1 MAERTL
7 YYFVSDTHLGSF
19 KNGAE
24 ERERAFVG
32 FLKDLP
38 PETKALFLLGD
49 IFDFWYDTKF
59 IVPAGYVRTLGALAD
74 LADNGVEVYF
84 CKGNHD
90 WWTWG
95 YLEKEVGMKVIDQP
109 YVFDVGETR
118 FCVGHGDELGDRSF
132 KRGLMRSF
140 FRSPVTNAVFRFIPT
155 AWSFG
160 LAHHWSDGRK
170 SLREGVGPYEYKGKD
185 EPLFKYLDEFNA
197 KLGAAGEKKVDCFI
211 FGHFHSKAD
220 FRLESGGTVHMLGDW
235 FKPQDRGFIYFSG
248 TVISRGGVPKI
259 ER

>member
-59 IVPAGYVRTLGALAD
+59 IVPAGYVHTLGALAD

-84 CKGNHD
+84 CKGNHA
-90 WWTWG
+90 
-95 YLEKEVGMKVIDQP
+95 
-109 YVFDVGETR
+109 
-118 FCVGHGDELGDRSF
+118 FC
-132 KRGLMRSF
+132 
-140 FRSPVTNAVFRFIPT
+140 
-155 AWSFG
+155 
-160 LAHHWSDGRK
+160 
-170 SLREGVGPYEYKGKD
+170 
-185 EPLFKYLDEFNA
+185 
-197 KLGAAGEKKVDCFI
+197 
-211 FGHFHSKAD
+211 
-220 FRLESGGTVHMLGDW
+220 
-235 FKPQDRGFIYFSG
+235 
-248 TVISRGGVPKI
+248 
-259 ER
+259 

>member
-1 MAERTL
+1 
-7 YYFVSDTHLGSF
+7 
-19 KNGAE
+19 
-24 ERERAFVG
+24 
-32 FLKDLP
+32 
-38 PETKALFLLGD
+38 
-49 IFDFWYDTKF
+49 
-59 IVPAGYVRTLGALAD
+59 
-74 LADNGVEVYF
+74 
-84 CKGNHD
+84 
-90 WWTWG
+90 
-95 YLEKEVGMKVIDQP
+95 VIDQP

-140 FRSPVTNAVFRFIPT
+140 FRSPVTNAVFRFLPT

-170 SLREGVGPYEYKGKD
+170 SLREGVGPYEYKGKA
-185 EPLFKYLDEFNA
+185 EPLFQYLDEFNA

-211 FGHFHSKAD
+211 FGHFHLKAD
-220 FRLESGGTVHMLGDW
+220 FRLESGGTVYMLGDW